1 MKLHLIKNNKLN
13 KENFFN
19 KRELQ
24 EILNLYGSM
33 VSAGEWKDYG
43 IYMSKTM
50 ISFEIYR
57 KATENPLFQILKK
70 LNQKDKKVIWIFRFT
85 NTTKSCIIAAKTESE
100 ARHLVSVEYPD
111 RQIESAL
118 IFKGY
123 DL

>member
-1 MKLHLIKNNKLN
+1 MKFHLIQNNNLN

-19 KRELQ
+19 KKELQ

-33 VSAGEWKDYG
+33 VSVGEWKDYG

-70 LNQKDKKVIWIFRFT
+70 LNPKDKNKYQLKDASGLIIKSSDNLSSILKIISKKHSAKYLKVI
-85 NTTKSCIIAAKTESE
+85 K
-100 ARHLVSVEYPD
+100 
-111 RQIESAL
+111 
-118 IFKGY
+118 
-123 DL
+123 

>member
-1 MKLHLIKNNKLN
+1 MKFRLIKNNNLN

-19 KRELQ
+19 KKELQ

-70 LNQKDKKVIWIFRFT
+70 LNQKDKNKYQLKDAGGSVIKSSDNLSSILKIISKT
-85 NTTKSCIIAAKTESE
+85 NSAKYLKIIK
-100 ARHLVSVEYPD
+100 
-111 RQIESAL
+111 
-118 IFKGY
+118 
-123 DL
+123 